1 MPWIV
6 RNIRWIMIVSG
17 VLTSTM
23 VYAAF
28 APQAALQSTFGESLS
43 GPVSEVVVRNWAA
56 LITMGGLMLFY
67 GAFNPEVRGL
77 VLTFTGAG
85 KVIFIALVLS
95 QGGKFLGHQAGVA
108 VAIDSVMVLLFVW
121 YLVSFRALKARG

>member
-17 VLTSTM
+17 CLTSTM

-67 GAFNPEVRGL
+67 GAFNSEVRGL

-95 QGGKFLGHQAGVA
+95 QGGRFLGYQAGVA
-108 VAIDSVMVLLFVW
+108 VAIDSVMALLFLW
-121 YLVSFRALKARG
+121 YLVSFRALKTRG